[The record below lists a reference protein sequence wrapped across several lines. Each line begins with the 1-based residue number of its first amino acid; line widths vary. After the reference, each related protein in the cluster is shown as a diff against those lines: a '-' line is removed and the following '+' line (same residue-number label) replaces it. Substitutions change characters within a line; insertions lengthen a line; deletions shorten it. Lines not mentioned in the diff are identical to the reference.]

1 MEHRKKGRKLKRTAS
16 HRKALL
22 SNMAISLIKYK
33 RIKTTEAKAKEL
45 RTYIEPLLTKSK
57 KAMGFLN
64 SDPEK
69 SIHQRRIVRK
79 LLNDKEA
86 IRILFDEIAEKI
98 KNRPGGYTRVL
109 KTGFRPGDGANEAI
123 IEFVDYS
130 IFKEKEAAQKKKEE
144 KKKTGETKETDIT
157 PAEETKPVEEKA
169 AKDKKKVS
177 KPKKETK
184 KNTGKEKTE
193 KNKTDKKAKTKTSEG
208 KPKKVTKISKPRKP
222 KKEE

>member
-22 SNMAISLIKYK
+22 SNLAISLIKYK

-57 KAMGFLN
+57 KAMSFLN

-184 KNTGKEKTE
+184 KNTDKEKTE
-193 KNKTDKKAKTKTSEG
+193 KNK
-208 KPKKVTKISKPRKP
+208 
-222 KKEE
+222 